1 MQALELGPRQK
12 RVLSAAVT
20 LTGLAVIGLILY
32 GFFTIL
38 ARFVSYFSPVLTP
51 LAVAAILAL
60 ILRPYYEWLVARV
73 RWRPAAVLLVFV
85 SLLAPI
91 LGVVWLFG
99 SILADQ
105 WRGLVQQL
113 PVWLAAISARLESW
127 LPQLSTFWQEQEV
140 GSQVKQGLSA
150 KGGWL
155 AAQLG
160 LALKRVLAAG
170 IGVFQ
175 VLGGLLSWVVLPVYL
190 VFLLTAR
197 PVSLA
202 KLEGLLPFLKPET
215 RADVTYLAR
224 EFVNILV
231 AFFRGQLVIA
241 FAQGVLYGVGFGLVG
256 LQYGVAIGLT
266 LGFLNI
272 IPYLGNIIGLGVA
285 LPLAFFQPGGGWE
298 LVAMVG
304 AVFCAVQAVEA
315 YLLTPRIMGEKTGLH
330 PMVIII
336 ALFFWGTALNGL
348 LGMILGIPL
357 TAFLVVFWRLLKAKY
372 IKELV

>member
-12 RVLSAAVT
+12 QVLAAAVT
-20 LTGLAVIGLILY
+20 LTGLAVIALFIY
-32 GFFTIL
+32 GFFIVL
-38 ARFVSYFSPVLTP
+38 ARFVGRFSPVLTP

-60 ILRPYYEWLVARV
+60 ILRPYYEWLAVRV
-73 RWRPAAVLLVFV
+73 RWRPAAVVLVFA
-85 SLLAPI
+85 SLLLPV
-91 LGVVWLFG
+91 LGASWLFG

-105 WRGLVQQL
+105 LKGLIQQL
-113 PVWLAAISARLESW
+113 PVWLDAISLRVESW
-127 LPQLSTFWQEQEV
+127 LPQLNTFWHEQEV
-140 GSQVKQGLSA
+140 GSKVRQGLTG

-160 LALKRVLAAG
+160 IALQRIFAAG
-170 IGVFQ
+170 LGVFQ
-175 VLGGLLSWVVLPVYL
+175 VLGGLFSWIVLPVYL

-197 PVSLA
+197 PLSVD
-202 KLEGLLPFLKPET
+202 KLDGLLPFLKPDT
-215 RADVTYLAR
+215 RSDVTYLAR
-224 EFVNILV
+224 EFVSILV

-241 FAQGVLYGVGFGLVG
+241 AAQGVLYGAGFGLVG

-272 IPYLGNIIGLGVA
+272 IPYLGNIVGLGVA
-285 LPLAFFQPGGGWE
+285 LPLAFFQPGGGWG
-298 LVAMVG
+298 LVAMVF
-304 AVFCAVQAVEA
+304 AVFCVVQAVEA

-330 PMVIII
+330 PMAVIF
-336 ALFFWGTALNGL
+336 ALFFWGTALDGL

-357 TAFLVVFWRLLKAKY
+357 TAFLVVFWRLLQAKY

>member
-1 MQALELGPRQK
+1 MQALELGPRQ
-12 RVLSAAVT
+12 RQVLSAAIT
-20 LTGLAVIGLILY
+20 LTGLAVIGLVLY

-38 ARFVSYFSPVLTP
+38 ARFVGYFSPVLTP
-51 LAVAAILAL
+51 LAVAGILAL
-60 ILRPYYEWLVARV
+60 ILRPYYEWLLARV
-73 RWRPAAVLLVFV
+73 RWRPAAVILVFV
-85 SLLAPI
+85 SLLLPVF
-91 LGVVWLFG
+91 GVVWLFG

-105 WRGLVQQL
+105 WRGLVEQL
-113 PVWLAAISARLESW
+113 PVWLAAISARFESW
-127 LPQLSTFWQEQEV
+127 LPQLNTFWQEQEV
-140 GSQVKQGLSA
+140 GSQVKQGLSG

-202 KLEGLLPFLKPET
+202 KMDSLLPFLKPDT
-215 RADVTYLAR
+215 RSDVTYLTR
-224 EFVNILV
+224 EFVSILV

-285 LPLAFFQPGGGWE
+285 LPLAFFQPEGGWG

-304 AVFCAVQAVEA
+304 AVFCVVQAVEA
-315 YLLTPRIMGEKTGLH
+315 YILTPRIMGEKTGLH
-330 PMVIII
+330 PMVIIV